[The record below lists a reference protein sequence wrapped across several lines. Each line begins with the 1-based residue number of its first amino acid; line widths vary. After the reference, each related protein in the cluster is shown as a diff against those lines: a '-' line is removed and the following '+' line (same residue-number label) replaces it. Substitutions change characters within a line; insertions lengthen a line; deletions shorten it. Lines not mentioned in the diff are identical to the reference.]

1 MSSGGADAS
10 LCSAVCHPPA
20 EGSLPD
26 DALAS
31 RRPAARGARFPAAA
45 ARHRGTDRERTH
57 RRRRRRGRGEER
69 RRRVAARRGRD
80 RDVDVRGVQRPLI
93 RLHPRHSLVAVP
105 HLRLRAG
112 GLLEGVGVPAAAAA
126 AREALAEAAAGA
138 DGLSSVLV
146 QLELQPAEVG
156 LVVLGPDQLQETPRD
171 PVRVPVREQ
180 LRAFLVVRKA
190 RRRLKEFKQ
199 QHRAR
204 VKQPAEFFFD
214 VHRLLPLR
222 GERGLYASG

>member
-10 LCSAVCHPPA
+10 LCSAVCHPPPRVL
-20 EGSLPD
+20 SRTMR
-26 DALAS
+26 S
-31 RRPAARGARFPAAA
+31 RRVGRPPAARASPPLLLG
-45 ARHRGTDRERTH
+45 RGTDRERTH